1 MTKYR
6 YPNYRVK
13 SKTSKFHEMT
23 IEQLGEERGKILRK
37 REELIPT
44 PKQLDEARKKWI
56 KTPQRERHE
65 RSTQTSF
72 ENDEQDWEIEG
83 SGANTKHLNST
94 RSSITSQSTAEELFN
109 QLYVSLGS
117 IKSGNTSLK

>member
-1 MTKYR
+1 M
-6 YPNYRVK
+6 
-13 SKTSKFHEMT
+13 
-23 IEQLGEERGKILRK
+23 LR
-37 REELIPT
+37 
-44 PKQLDEARKKWI
+44 KQLDEARKKWI

-83 SGANTKHLNST
+83 SGANAKHLNST